1 MHSYLSVVF
10 SEIVQPMIKAI
21 RKLMLQY
28 VFVAEA
34 EIFTSDLHFKM
45 FDNSTQN
52 QYKGG
57 EGPMKHE
64 DASENLK
71 F

>member
-1 MHSYLSVVF
+1 
-10 SEIVQPMIKAI
+10 MI
-21 RKLMLQY
+21 QY

-45 FDNSTQN
+45 FDGNTDN
-52 QYKGG
+52 RYKGSD
-57 EGPMKHE
+57 GPMKHE
-64 DASENLK
+64 DSSENLK